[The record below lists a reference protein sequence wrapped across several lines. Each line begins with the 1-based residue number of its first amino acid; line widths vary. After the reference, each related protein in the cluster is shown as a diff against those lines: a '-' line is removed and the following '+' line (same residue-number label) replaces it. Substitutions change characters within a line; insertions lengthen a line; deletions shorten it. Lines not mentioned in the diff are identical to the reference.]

1 MAIINGANYYAE
13 VTATHVEGYGDGWNV
28 KLKIA
33 SEDGHRTVGTTI
45 CWDKATAEAVADEWF
60 KAGPGRLEVL
70 RAFIDVGKRGAW

>member
-1 MAIINGANYYAE
+1 
-13 VTATHVEGYGDGWNV
+13 V

-70 RAFIDVGKRGAW
+70 RAFIDVGRGAW